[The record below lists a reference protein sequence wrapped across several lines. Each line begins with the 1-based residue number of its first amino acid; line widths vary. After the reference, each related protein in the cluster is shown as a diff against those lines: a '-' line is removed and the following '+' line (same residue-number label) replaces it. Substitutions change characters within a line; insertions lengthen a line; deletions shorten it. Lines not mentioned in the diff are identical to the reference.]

1 MGCYPSRPLNG
12 SQTDVDQ
19 TLSTHFPLTVTRPPR
34 YSYNEHNEACR
45 LLRPWAVRGAKSR
58 SFMFVVHVINNS
70 MLDRSQTLAQIRL
83 LSHLQQLAYIHKLQ
97 VLVKCLDY
105 LSDTDDDPY
114 AADEKQLYQG
124 MLAARSK
131 TEMIRLWDDRPPPAS
146 SPSPEET
153 TTAEHRI
160 SAVID
165 QVRHSRDVGDVDVKH
180 QVEPEIVAALSRFA
194 KSWSLD
200 DFMDAHEK
208 IMGEPPTL
216 HAAGISKLQAQFILQ
231 AQVARAS
238 LTSDNGA
245 TPTVSVSFLPD
256 NVPNVTLI
264 NIKKQWKTLFVP
276 LARRVK
282 ESEKSLRQ
290 DLYTMQLVSLGS
302 AHSNGGQQ
310 WKELDE
316 LGQAGM
322 DIIDHLHLD
331 AGQVLLRGPGPLL
344 GQKLLLGPVGP
355 VADRAKARR
364 ESEAGLY
371 GTGGSQATCKDMD
384 ACVCQM
390 EGMAPGVEYVQLSQ
404 DG

>member
-1 MGCYPSRPLNG
+1 MGCNPSRPLNG

-19 TLSTHFPLTVTRPPR
+19 NLSTHFPLTVTRPPG

-70 MLDRSQTLAQIRL
+70 LLDRSQALAQIRL

-105 LSDTDDDPY
+105 LSDTDNDPS
-114 AADEKQLYQG
+114 AADEKRLYQG

-165 QVRHSRDVGDVDVKH
+165 HVRHSRDVGDVDIKH
-180 QVEPEIVAALSRFA
+180 QVEPEIVVALSRFA

-231 AQVARAS
+231 
-238 LTSDNGA
+238 
-245 TPTVSVSFLPD
+245 
-256 NVPNVTLI
+256 
-264 NIKKQWKTLFVP
+264 
-276 LARRVK
+276 
-282 ESEKSLRQ
+282 
-290 DLYTMQLVSLGS
+290 
-302 AHSNGGQQ
+302 
-310 WKELDE
+310 
-316 LGQAGM
+316 
-322 DIIDHLHLD
+322 
-331 AGQVLLRGPGPLL
+331 
-344 GQKLLLGPVGP
+344 
-355 VADRAKARR
+355 
-364 ESEAGLY
+364 
-371 GTGGSQATCKDMD
+371 
-384 ACVCQM
+384 
-390 EGMAPGVEYVQLSQ
+390 
-404 DG
+404 

>member
-1 MGCYPSRPLNG
+1 MGCNPSKPLN
-12 SQTDVDQ
+12 SLQTDVDQ
-19 TLSTHFPLTVTRPPR
+19 GLPAHYPLAITRPPR
-34 YSYNEHNEACR
+34 YSRNEHNEACR
-45 LLRPWAVRGAKSR
+45 LLRPWTMRGAKSR
-58 SFMFVVHVINNS
+58 SFTFVVHVINNS
-70 MLDRSQTLAQIRL
+70 LLDRSQTLAQVRL
-83 LSHLQQLAYIHKLQ
+83 LGHLQQLAFIHKLQ

-105 LSDTDDDPY
+105 LSETNDDPY
-114 AADEKQLYQG
+114 AANEKQLYLD

-131 TEMIRLWDDRPPPAS
+131 AATIRLWDDRPPTAS
-146 SPSPEET
+146 TPSPEET

-165 QVRHSRDVGDVDVKH
+165 QVRRNGDLGDVDVKN
-180 QVEPEIVAALSRFA
+180 QVEPELVAALSRFA

-200 DFMDAHEK
+200 EFMEMHEK

-216 HAAGISKLQAQFILQ
+216 NAAGISKLQAQFILQ

-245 TPTVSVSFLPD
+245 TPTISVSFLPD
-256 NVPNVTLI
+256 DVPNVTLI

-276 LARRVK
+276 LAKRVK

-290 DLYTMQLVSLGS
+290 DLYTMQLISLGS
-302 AHSNGGQQ
+302 AHSKGGQQ

-331 AGQVLLRGPGPLL
+331 AGQILLRGPGSLL
-344 GQKLLLGPVGP
+344 GQKMLLGSVGP
-355 VADRAKARR
+355 AADRAKAKR

-371 GTGGSQATCKDMD
+371 GTGGSQVTHEDMD
-384 ACVCQM
+384 ACVCQTQ
-390 EGMAPGVEYVQLSQ
+390 GMVPGVEYVQLSQ
-404 DG
+404 DA